1 VKRIA
6 KHLGYGAAEL
16 SVHDNTMTAVAQQ
29 DFLDPILIAD
39 QFEPRIHAALK
50 QLRVAA
56 QLPSTNQALLD
67 SPIAPGE
74 LWICLAEHQTAGRG
88 RRGRQW
94 LAPAGSGLCLSLGFG
109 FAEPPADL
117 AALTLASGV
126 VAAELLRDIGAAG
139 VQLKWPNDL
148 VWQDRKLGG
157 LLTELVSSGSGP
169 VVVVVGLGLN
179 LDLPAEGLALDVSQR
194 TPPVDLASIA
204 APVITPSVLAGRFAN
219 ALGLALL
226 DFDHTGFTPFQA
238 RFAALD
244 VLADRSVEVSLANG
258 SLQGIAKG
266 ITADGRLRVNSSAGE
281 TTVLAGDVTLL
292 RPNL

>member
-1 VKRIA
+1 
-6 KHLGYGAAEL
+6 
-16 SVHDNTMTAVAQQ
+16 MTAVAQQ

-39 QFEPRIHAALK
+39 QFEPRAHAALK

-56 QLPSTNQALLD
+56 ELPSTNQALLD

-74 LWICLAEHQTAGRG
+74 LWMCLAEHQTAGRG

-94 LAPAGSGLCLSLGFG
+94 LAPAGSGLCLSLGYG
-109 FAEPPADL
+109 FAAPPPDL
-117 AALTLASGV
+117 AALTLAIGV
-126 VAAELLRDIGAAG
+126 VAAELLRDIGAAE
-139 VQLKWPNDL
+139 VQVKWPNDL

-157 LLTELVSSGSGP
+157 ILTELVSSGTGP

-179 LDLPAEGLALDVSQR
+179 LNLPAEGLALAESQP
-194 TPPVDLASIA
+194 TPPVDLVSI
-204 APVITPSVLAGRFAN
+204 VPSVTGPSELAGRFAN
-219 ALGLALL
+219 ALGLMLL
-226 DFDHTGFTPFQA
+226 DFENTGFNPFRS

-244 VLADRSVEVSLANG
+244 VLAGRSVEVSLANG
-258 SLQGIAKG
+258 SLQGIANG

-292 RPNL
+292 RPSL

>member
-1 VKRIA
+1 LGCGDAEVK
-6 KHLGYGAAEL
+6 
-16 SVHDNTMTAVAQQ
+16 VHDNTMTAVAQQ

-39 QFEPRIHAALK
+39 QFEPRVHAALK

-56 QLPSTNQALLD
+56 ELPSTNQALLD

-109 FAEPPADL
+109 FAATPTDL
-117 AALTLASGV
+117 AALTLAIGV
-126 VAAELLRDIGAAG
+126 VAAELLRDLGASD

-157 LLTELVSSGSGP
+157 ILTELVSSGSGP

-179 LDLPAEGLALDVSQR
+179 LNLPTEGLALDVSQPN
-194 TPPVDLASIA
+194 PPVDLASIA
-204 APVITPSVLAGRFAN
+204 ASATTPSVLAGRFAN
-219 ALGLALL
+219 ALGLTLL
-226 DFDHTGFTPFQA
+226 DFESTGFTPFQA

-244 VLADRSVEVSLANG
+244 VLVERSVEVSLAKG
-258 SLQGIAKG
+258 SLQGVAKG
-266 ITADGRLRVNSSAGE
+266 ITSDGRLRVHSSAGE
-281 TTVLAGDVTLL
+281 TAVLAGDVTLL